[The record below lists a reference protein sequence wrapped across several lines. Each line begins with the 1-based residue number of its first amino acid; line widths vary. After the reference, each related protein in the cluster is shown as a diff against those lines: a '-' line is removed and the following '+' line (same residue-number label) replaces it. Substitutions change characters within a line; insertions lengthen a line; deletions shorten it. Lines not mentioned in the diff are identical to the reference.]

1 MGIQVETG
9 FDGSAA
15 VLDWLSFTLPFDEA
29 LNLSSVAAAA
39 SWLAHS
45 VFGGGIPLD
54 RGRYGYTS
62 SYSVLGSGA
71 VLWHEGRQEM
81 GVHVELPAT
90 ALAACGM
97 AVHDLLA
104 FVVRH
109 GGHATRIDLALDTD
123 TPIDTFRRA
132 ILDGE
137 AVTKS
142 HVKKSLEMR
151 SLFPDENGLTGHTI
165 YIGSASSERRI
176 RIYDKAAET
185 GNADRV
191 WTRVEVQHRGGAASA
206 LLVLL
211 HDSGD
216 RDGASVCQSAICGA
230 IDFRVGDGNVSRH
243 ARAGWWSSIVGNV
256 QRWRFRVVSVPATV
270 EKAYDWVCQQVAT
283 SLSLVSAAFGND
295 AWLQHV
301 LVYGSG
307 RMSELQRGIALQ
319 YRAQLSTGDSLC

>member
-15 VLDWLSFTLPFDEA
+15 VLDWLSFTLPFDDA
-29 LNLSSVAAAA
+29 LGLSSVGAAA
-39 SWLAHS
+39 SWLANA
-45 VFGGGIPLD
+45 VFGGGVPLD

-62 SYSVLGSGA
+62 SYAVLGSGA
-71 VLWHEGRQEM
+71 VLWHDDRAEM

-97 AVHDLLA
+97 AVHDLLS

-142 HVKKSLEMR
+142 HIKKSFEMK

-165 YIGSASSERRI
+165 YIGSASSERRV

-185 GNADRV
+185 GDSSRI
-191 WTRVEVQHRGGAASA
+191 WTRIEVQHRASA
-206 LLVLL
+206 AEALLILL

-216 RDGASVCQSAICGA
+216 RDGASVCQSAVCGA
-230 IDFRVGDGNVSRH
+230 IDFRCGNGNVSRQ
-243 ARAGWWSSIVGNV
+243 ARSSWWSSIVGGVN
-256 QRWRFRVVSVPATV
+256 RWRFRVVSVPATV
-270 EKAYDWVCQQVAT
+270 DRAYDWVCQQVSS
-283 SLSLVSAAFGND
+283 SLALVSASFGGD
-295 AWLQHV
+295 AWLEHV
-301 LVYGSG
+301 LTYGSV
-307 RMSELQRGIALQ
+307 RMSELQRSIAMQ
-319 YRAQLSTGDSLC
+319 YRAQLSMEQSTC